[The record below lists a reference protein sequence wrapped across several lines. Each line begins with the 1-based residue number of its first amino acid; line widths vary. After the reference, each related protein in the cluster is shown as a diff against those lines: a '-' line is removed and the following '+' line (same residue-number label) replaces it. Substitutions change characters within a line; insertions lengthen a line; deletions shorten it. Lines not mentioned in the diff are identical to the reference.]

1 VLEAALAGNAQ
12 KINEFPCKAPV
23 FKAFGI
29 WMSFASFRYFLGTVM
44 GTPLIRKAEK
54 STEVIKKDMVG
65 DTGFEPVTPTV

>member
-1 VLEAALAGNAQ
+1 VLEATFVGNAQ

-29 WMSFASFRYFLGTVM
+29 WMSFDSFRYLL
-44 GTPLIRKAEK
+44 GTPLIHQEKK
-54 STEVIKKDMVG
+54 STEVVDKKMVG